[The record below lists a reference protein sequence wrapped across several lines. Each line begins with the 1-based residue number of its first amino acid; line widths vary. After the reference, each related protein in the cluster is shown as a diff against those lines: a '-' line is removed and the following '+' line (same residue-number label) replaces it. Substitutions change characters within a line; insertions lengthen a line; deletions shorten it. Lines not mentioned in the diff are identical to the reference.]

1 MKKCS
6 FIFAVTLLLNA
17 NLLNAQ
23 GGSLDLTFDADGK
36 VTTSIGTFNDEARAI
51 KIQNDGKIV
60 VAGKSFN
67 GTNYDFAVVRY
78 NTNGSLDNS
87 FGTGGIV
94 TTAIGIQDD
103 KATCLAIQADGKI
116 VVGGNSFQATV
127 QAAVDFTAIVRYNSD
142 GTLDSTFDTDGIVLN
157 TIVPN
162 MEYYYQNQY
171 TNGIAIQADGKI
183 VATGGYYF
191 GNNFGW
197 YISRFNPNGSLD
209 NTFDADGIAGYQISP
224 YDDMGNAIA
233 VQNNGKI
240 VVAGYHYINNNSET
254 DIFLTRWSEEGNCDL
269 NFTSNETP
277 LGIVTHPIVGNF
289 SEFANALAIQ
299 DDGKILVAIQTD
311 NTFYDF
317 VVARYDISGILDNSF
332 GTGGIVVTD
341 FGSSTDFANPTGI
354 ALQPNGKIVVIGYR
368 NVGIDLNFALARY
381 NNDGSIDDNFGE
393 NGIVT
398 TDFGGP
404 GNDQAFAVAIQS
416 DNKIVV
422 AGSSYESQ
430 NSIALARYV
439 DKDISTSIA
448 ENNSYSNITVS
459 PNPFSSSTTFRN
471 KNEFQQAS
479 FNLYNA
485 LGQQVLQFNNI
496 NHNEF
501 SIGRN
506 DLPAGIYFYKII
518 QENKVL
524 KADKVLIVD

>member
-127 QAAVDFTAIVRYNSD
+127 QTAVDFTAIVRYNSD

-157 TIVPN
+157 TIAPN

-183 VATGGYYF
+183 VATGGYYAV
-191 GNNFGW
+191 NNFALT
-197 YISRFNPNGSLD
+197 ILRFNSDGSLD
-209 NTFDADGIAGYQISP
+209 NTFDADGISQSPIPAP

-233 VQNNGKI
+233 IQNNGKI
-240 VVAGYHYINNNSET
+240 VMAGYQY
-254 DIFLTRWSEEGNCDL
+254 L
-269 NFTSNETP
+269 TSNFDADVYLARWNGENGNYD
-277 LGIVTHPIVGNF
+277 LSFGSNGSAMVSHPIVGNF

-317 VVARYDISGILDNSF
+317 VLARYDISGILDSSF

-354 ALQPNGKIVVIGYR
+354 ALQSNGKIVVIGCR

-404 GNDQAFAVAIQS
+404 GNDQAFAVAIQP

-430 NSIALARYV
+430 NIIALARYV

-471 KNEFQQAS
+471 KNGFQQAS
-479 FNLYNA
+479 FVLFNA

-501 SIGRN
+501 NVSRN
-506 DLPAGIYFYKII
+506 NLPAGIYFYKII

-524 KADKVLIVD
+524 KADKVLVVD